1 MITCFEIFSQTTVFL
16 VMSASLP
23 KWREKRLFYFY
34 HLSAVV
40 LWLSPPQ
47 RFKLSFKSA
56 VRSVRI
62 QAQSRLDRSETLCIV
77 PLHRREILWYIPQF
91 ELRTWSPII
100 PFALSAWGSIHTKPG
115 EFGNGSF
122 PLKTYQMLFDYT
134 PPGSFV
140 FIMFSV
146 HGKRKAGVFKFIRFE
161 ERFRKS
167 FSGTD

>member
-100 PFALSAWGSIHTKPG
+100 PFALSARGSIHTKPE

-122 PLKTYQMLFDYT
+122 PLLKTHQILFDHA
-134 PPGSFV
+134 PPESFV
-140 FIMFSV
+140 FIMF
-146 HGKRKAGVFKFIRFE
+146 
-161 ERFRKS
+161 
-167 FSGTD
+167 